1 MTQHSSALSSADNLI
16 YTGFWIRF
24 VASFIDAL
32 LQVIIL
38 IPLLIAIY
46 GWEYFESDKFIVGP
60 MDFFLNYVVPAI
72 VVIVFWTYKQAT
84 PGKMA
89 FSARIVD
96 AETGGVPTT
105 AQFVGRYFAYIISA
119 LPLGLGFI
127 WVAFDRKK
135 QGWHDKLAGTVVVM
149 PKNTGPDPVTFRP

>member
-1 MTQHSSALSSADNLI
+1 MERNFSGLAASNNLI

-24 VASFIDAL
+24 GATLIDVI
-32 LQVIIL
+32 LQLVIL
-38 IPLLIAIY
+38 MPLTIAIY
-46 GWEYFESDKFIVGP
+46 GWEYLDSEKFILGP

-72 VVIVFWTYKQAT
+72 VFIVFWIYKQAT

-89 FSARIVD
+89 LSAKIVD

-127 WVAFDRKK
+127 WIAFDRKK
-135 QGWHDKLAGTVVVM
+135 QGWHDKLAGTVVVR
-149 PKNTGPDPVTFRP
+149 PNNTGPEPVIFRS

>member
-1 MTQHSSALSSADNLI
+1 MTQHSSALSFADNLI
-16 YTGFWIRF
+16 YTGFWTRL

-38 IPLLIAIY
+38 MPLLIAIY
-46 GWEYFESDKFIVGP
+46 GWEYFESDKFILGP

-72 VVIVFWTYKQAT
+72 VVIVFWIYKQAT